1 MRRLIVSICL
11 LAGGLAVFVLGS
23 PYYSVFPT
31 NGNQIYYIALTVFFL
46 VISVALK
53 RSHSLSRYAPAAYA
67 LFVASA
73 ALLFLSTGLLN
84 IRRAGAANPMQ
95 EIALDKLSQFLHVVP
110 VIIALT
116 LVARDDLKSI
126 FIARGNLKAGLIFGG
141 GSFLIWAVLAF
152 LLQAGASGFP
162 RLSASVI
169 FFMLVFVFCNA
180 LMEELWFRAIFLK
193 KYQAVIGRTATIVMT
208 SLVFGASHVNATYEF
223 PGGGVVFGFVVF
235 VLGATGAY
243 SMFKTDGLIGPVLF
257 HAGYDLMIIVPIL
270 NSS

>member
-1 MRRLIVSICL
+1 V
-11 LAGGLAVFVLGS
+11 V
-23 PYYSVFPT
+23 
-31 NGNQIYYIALTVFFL
+31 
-46 VISVALK
+46 
-53 RSHSLSRYAPAAYA
+53 AAYA

-84 IRRAGAANPMQ
+84 TGLLKFRVGAANPMQ
-95 EIALDKLSQFLHVVP
+95 ELALDKLSQFLHIVP

-116 LVARDDLKSI
+116 LVAKDDLKSI
-126 FIARGNLKAGLIFGG
+126 FIAKGNLKAGLIFGG
-141 GSFLIWAVLAF
+141 GSFVTWAILAF
-152 LLQAGASGFP
+152 LMQAGASGFP
-162 RLSASVI
+162 QLSPSAI
-169 FFMLVFVFCNA
+169 LFMLVFVFCNA
-180 LMEELWFRAIFLK
+180 IMEEIWFRAIFLK
-193 KYQAVIGRTATIVMT
+193 KYQAVIGRTATILIT

-235 VLGATGAY
+235 VLGVAGAY